1 MAESIRLSKRLIQLT
16 SCSRREAEIFIE
28 GGWVR
33 VDGRVVEE
41 PQFMVSHQHVEL
53 HPDATATPLAPATIL
68 YHQPPGATLDL
79 RQISTNNRSDIDM
92 SGIELR
98 RKHFSRLTP
107 CVPLE
112 GHASGLIV
120 LTQDPGVTRKL
131 VEDAATVEQE
141 YIVEVEG
148 TLSPEELKRLNHG
161 LIFNGRA
168 LAPIKASWQNETK
181 LRFALKGPRPGQ
193 IKFMCESVGLNV
205 IAMKRIRLGAV
216 SMAKLPVEQWRF
228 LSAKERF

>member
-1 MAESIRLSKRLIQLT
+1 MTDSIRLSKRLIQLT

-53 HPDATATPLAPATIL
+53 HPDATSTPLTPATIL
-68 YHQPPGATLDL
+68 YHQASSATLDL
-79 RQISTNNRSDIDM
+79 RQISADNRSELDV

-98 RKHFSRLTP
+98 KKHFSRLMP

-112 GHASGLIV
+112 GHASGLVV
-120 LTQDPGVTRKL
+120 LTQDPGVMRKL

-148 TLSPEELKRLNHG
+148 TLTPEELKRLNHG

-168 LAPIKASWQNETK
+168 LPPIRASWQNETK

-193 IKFMCESVGLNV
+193 IKFMCESVGLSV
-205 IAMKRIRLGAV
+205 VTMKRIRLGAV
-216 SMAKLPVEQWRF
+216 SMAKLPVDQWRF
-228 LSAKERF
+228 LTPNERF